1 MAKKN
6 FSAALNAG
14 VTRDQ
19 KLRDG
24 VVSSRFD
31 RVEAALGGRTTLL
44 DNAPAGQPL
53 SQKSAPANSYIET
66 LEEAGKVKATYAA
79 WPIDKIDD
87 NPLNSRTVY
96 REELISAR
104 AASMAKDGQ
113 LVPAL
118 AARHPT
124 DPERAILI
132 DGHYRKQGALRNRA
146 HTLDLKL
153 LDGLEAI
160 DFYRLAR
167 AANNEREQE
176 TVLDVALGYKKLLD
190 EGYAKTNDDLALLVE
205 EGKSKVSKTLAILEL
220 PSSIHEFISL
230 YPQQLGI
237 NISYELTLYF
247 KLAGESKTRD
257 LVQKIVDEGLSFQK
271 VKAIREGLS
280 QERAP
285 RRTFSRQYKVSDA
298 DGSSIGAIKEW
309 GNGNIQVSLALNDH
323 ERAETY
329 IEALKELLAED
340 GHKAI

>member
-14 VTRDQ
+14 VARDQ
-19 KLRDG
+19 KLREE

-44 DNAPAGQPL
+44 DASRTDQPRAEL
-53 SQKSAPANSYIET
+53 PAPANSYVES
-66 LEEAGKVKATYAA
+66 LEKAGKVKSTYAA

-113 LVPAL
+113 LIPAL
-118 AARHPT
+118 AARHPS

-132 DGHYRKQGALRNRA
+132 DGHYRKQGALRNRS

-176 TVLDVALGYKKLLD
+176 TVLDVALGYKKLLT
-190 EGYAKTNDDLALLVE
+190 EGYAKTNDELALLVE
-205 EGKSKVSKTLAILEL
+205 EGKSKVSKTLAVLDL
-220 PSSIHEFISL
+220 PSSIQEFISL

-237 NISYELTLYF
+237 NIAYELTLYF
-247 KLAGESKTRD
+247 KLAGESRTRD

-271 VKAIREGLS
+271 VKALREALS
-280 QERAP
+280 HERAP
-285 RRTFSRQYKVSDA
+285 RRTFSRQYKVSGA

-309 GNGNIQVSLALNDH
+309 GNGNIQVNLALNDP

-329 IEALKELLAED
+329 IEALRKLLAED
-340 GHKAI
+340 GHKAT

>member
-14 VTRDQ
+14 VARDQ
-19 KLRDG
+19 KLRDES
-24 VVSSRFD
+24 VSSRFD
-31 RVEAALGGRTTLL
+31 RVEATLAGRSTLL
-44 DNAPAGQPL
+44 DASPDGHTETSIASAFVEALEKEGKI
-53 SQKSAPANSYIET
+53 KS
-66 LEEAGKVKATYAA
+66 TYAA

-96 REELISAR
+96 HEEKISAR

-118 AARHPT
+118 AALHPT

-146 HTLDLKL
+146 QTLDVKL
-153 LDGLEAI
+153 VEGLETI

-176 TVLDVALGYKKLLD
+176 TVLDVAFGYKKLLD
-190 EGYAKTNDDLALLVE
+190 EGYAKTNDELALLVE
-205 EGKSKVSKTLAILEL
+205 EGKSKVSKTLAILDL
-220 PSSIHEFISL
+220 PSSIQEFISL
-230 YPQQLGI
+230 YPRQLGI
-237 NISYELTLYF
+237 NISYELALYF
-247 KLAGESKTRD
+247 KATSEDKTRQ

-271 VKAIREGLS
+271 VKTLREALS

-285 RRTFSRQYKVSDA
+285 RRTFSRQYKVSGREGA
-298 DGSSIGAIKEW
+298 SIGAIKEW
-309 GNGNIQVSLALNDH
+309 GNGNIQVSLQLNDP

-329 IEALKELLAED
+329 IEALKKLLTED
-340 GHKAI
+340 GHKTS

>member
-14 VTRDQ
+14 VARDQ
-19 KLRDG
+19 KLRDD
-24 VVSSRFD
+24 VVASRFD
-31 RVEAALGGRTTLL
+31 RVEAALGGRKTLL
-44 DNAPAGQPL
+44 DAAADRPVYEEP
-53 SQKSAPANSYIET
+53 APANTYVET
-66 LEEAGKVKATYAA
+66 LEKAGKVQSTYASWA
-79 WPIDKIDD
+79 IDKIDD

-146 HTLDLKL
+146 HTLDVKL

-176 TVLDVALGYKKLLD
+176 TILDVALGYKKLLD

-205 EGKSKVSKTLAILEL
+205 EGKSKVSKTLSILDLPPAIQ
-220 PSSIHEFISL
+220 EFISL

-247 KLAGESKTRD
+247 KLAGEGRTRE

-271 VKAIREGLS
+271 VKALREALS
-280 QERAP
+280 LERAP
-285 RRTFSRQYKVSDA
+285 RRTFSRQFKVSGA

-309 GNGNIQVSLALNDH
+309 GNGNLQINLALNNP

-329 IEALKELLAED
+329 IEALRKLLTED
-340 GHKAI
+340 GHKTN

>member
-14 VTRDQ
+14 VARDQ
-19 KLRDG
+19 KLRDAS
-24 VVSSRFD
+24 VASRFD
-31 RVEAALGGRTTLL
+31 RVESALAGRSTLL
-44 DNAPAGQPL
+44 DASSDERSEA
-53 SQKSAPANSYIET
+53 SVATAYVET
-66 LEEAGKVKATYAA
+66 LEKEGKVKSTYAA

-96 REELISAR
+96 HEEKISAR

-146 HTLDLKL
+146 QTLDVKV
-153 LDGLEAI
+153 LDGLENI

-176 TVLDVALGYKKLLD
+176 TVLDVALGYKKLLV
-190 EGYAKTNDDLALLVE
+190 EGYAKTNDELALLVE
-205 EGKSKVSKTLAILEL
+205 EGKSKVSKTLAILDL
-220 PSSIHEFISL
+220 PSSIQEFISV
-230 YPQQLGI
+230 YPKQLGI
-237 NISYELTLYF
+237 NISYELALYF
-247 KLAGESKTRD
+247 KATSEDKTRQ
-257 LVQKIVDEGLSFQK
+257 LVQKIVDEELSFQK
-271 VKAIREGLS
+271 VKALREALS

-285 RRTFSRQYKVSDA
+285 RRTFSRQYKVSGQ
-298 DGSSIGAIKEW
+298 DGASIGAIKEW
-309 GNGNIQVSLALNDH
+309 GNGNIQVSLQLNDP

-329 IEALKELLAED
+329 IEALKKLLTED
-340 GHKAI
+340 GHKTS